1 MRRFAWLLVIAIL
14 GIVLSVGNSYLRQ
27 KGDLKR
33 NAPAKPA
40 PLSTGLSAKASK
52 WEWAN
57 NQGDKP
63 KALIRASSFRE
74 IKDPPSTELEGLELL
89 LYDPTGTKY
98 DLVESAQ
105 ARFTKGDRVLYSEGD
120 VRISMGIPEGGP
132 KPNRVLEIKSS
143 GVRFELDSNRASTDK
158 PVWFKF
164 GLGEG
169 KAVGADYD
177 PNLRELTLRS
187 AVELTWHGAKT
198 MRVEAGEALY
208 KELESKVYL
217 KPWAKLTRED
227 LVLNAQDSIVELE
240 KGIVRRVDA
249 SKAMGT
255 DKQKGRTL
263 EYGADGLHIDF
274 NEKGQAQKVEGNGT
288 AHLASANERERT
300 LMTAARVEL
309 DFLATDKESTLEKAF
324 AQGKARLESKPV
336 PREKIPPAET
346 KVLTSESIEMKMRP
360 GGEEIERMETH
371 DPGVIELLPNQPTQ
385 RKRRLEGERIQM
397 AYGVKNTLEKLT
409 SVSSTTRTEPAQSPV
424 PKTPGV
430 PVLTSSTH
438 LAASFSPTTGEL
450 TKLEQW
456 VDFRY
461 QEGTRQ
467 ATAERAT
474 MEQAK
479 NEINLTGKARVW
491 DPSGSTDA
499 DAILLDQKSGDFSA
513 TGQVRSVREGEQK
526 ANASGLMSGNE
537 PVRAT
542 ANQMFST
549 AKNTQVRYE
558 GRAVMWQ
565 GANRLSANRIDID
578 RPAQVLKAH
587 GQVVSQLLDKQ
598 APKSSGQVFTIVRSP
613 ELLYSDK
620 DQFAHYF
627 GGGVLLT
634 RPGLQVKG
642 QEIRAYLS
650 SNENT
655 QSNWEGPN
663 GGLEKAFADG
673 KVEIVE
679 TKDTQSR
686 QGWGDHGEYY
696 VGEARLVLEGTRPR
710 MVDSL
715 AGVPQRTTEGK
726 SLVWFANNDRL
737 IVDGEEN
744 RRAVSN
750 LKKKK

>member
-14 GIVLSVGNSYLRQ
+14 GIVFMVGNAYLRA
-27 KGDLKR
+27 KIEAKR
-33 NAPAKPA
+33 NAPALPA
-40 PLSTGLSAKASK
+40 ALARGLSAKASK

-89 LYDPTGTKY
+89 LYDQSGTKY
-98 DLVESAQ
+98 DLVESAS
-105 ARFTKGDRVLYSEGD
+105 ARFTKGDRVLFSESD
-120 VRISMGIPEGGP
+120 VRITMGIPEGGP

-143 GVRFELDSNRASTDK
+143 GVRFELDSNKASTEK

-169 KAVGADYD
+169 KAIGADYD
-177 PNLRELTLRS
+177 PNLHELNLRS
-187 AVELTWHGAKT
+187 SVELTWHGAKT

-208 KELESKVYL
+208 KELESRVYL
-217 KPWAKLTRED
+217 KPWAKLTRD
-227 LVLNAQDSIVELE
+227 TLVLNAQASIIELE

-249 SKAMGT
+249 EHAIGT

-274 NEKGQAQKVEGNGT
+274 NEKGQAQKVEGTGT
-288 AHLASANERERT
+288 AHLASSNERERT
-300 LMTAARVEL
+300 LMNAARVQL
-309 DFLATDKESTLEKAF
+309 DFLATDKESTLDKAF
-324 AQGKARLESKPV
+324 AQGKARVESKPV
-336 PREKIPPAET
+336 PREKVLPAET
-346 KVLTSESIEMKMRP
+346 KVLSSESIEMKMRA

-385 RKRRLEGERIQM
+385 RQRRLDGERIQM
-397 AYGVKNTLEKLT
+397 AYGKNNVLEKLT
-409 SVSSTTRTEPAQSPV
+409 SVKSTTRTEPAASPV

-430 PVLTSSTH
+430 PVLTSSLH
-438 LAASFSPTTGEL
+438 LEASFTPTGEL
-450 TKLEQW
+450 ARMEQW
-456 VDFRY
+456 VNFRY

-467 ATAERAT
+467 ATAEKAT
-474 MEQAK
+474 MEQTK
-479 NEINLTGKARVW
+479 SEINLTGKARVW
-491 DPSGSTDA
+491 DPSGSTEA
-499 DAILLDQKSGDFSA
+499 DAILLDQKSGDFTA
-513 TGQVRSVREGEQK
+513 KGQVRSVREGERK
-526 ANASGLMSGNE
+526 ATATGLMNGND

-542 ANQMFST
+542 ANEMYST
-549 AKNTQVRYE
+549 GKNTQVRYE

-578 RPAQVLKAH
+578 RPAQILKAK
-587 GQVVSQLLDKQ
+587 GQVVSQFLDTSTPRG
-598 APKSSGQVFTIVRSP
+598 AGQVFTIVRAP
-613 ELLYSDK
+613 DLLYSDK
-620 DQFAHYF
+620 DQFAHYT
-627 GGGVLLT
+627 GGSVLLT

-642 QEIRAYLS
+642 QEIRAYLT
-650 SNENT
+650 SNENS

-673 KVEIVE
+673 KVEILE
-679 TKDTQSR
+679 TKDTKSR
-686 QGWGDHGEYY
+686 QGWGDHAEYY
-696 VGEARLVLEGTRPR
+696 VGESRLVLEGTRPK
-710 MVDSL
+710 MVDLL

-744 RRAVSN
+744 KRAISN
-750 LKKKK
+750 LKKK

>member
-14 GIVLSVGNSYLRQ
+14 GIVFAVGNSYLRQ
-27 KGDLKR
+27 KLIAAR

-40 PLSTGLSAKASK
+40 PLGLGLSAKASK

-89 LYDPTGTKY
+89 LYDRTGTKY

-105 ARFTKGDRVLYSEGD
+105 ARFTKGDRVLFSEGD
-120 VRISMGIPEGGP
+120 VRITMGIPEGGP

-143 GVRFELDSNRASTDK
+143 GVRFELDSNRATTDK

-169 KAVGADYD
+169 RAVGAAYD

-187 AVELTWHGAKT
+187 AVQLTWHGAKA
-198 MRVEAGEALY
+198 MHVEAGEALY

-217 KPWAKLTRED
+217 KPWAKLTRD
-227 LVLNAQDSIVELE
+227 KLVLNAQASIVELD

-249 SKAMGT
+249 TNAVGT
-255 DKQKGRTL
+255 DRQKGRSL
-263 EYGADGLHIDF
+263 AYGADGLHIDF
-274 NEKGQAQKVEGNGT
+274 NQKGQAEKVEGLGT
-288 AHLASANERERT
+288 ARLSSANERERT
-300 LMTAARVEL
+300 LMNAARVQL
-309 DFLATDKESTLEKAF
+309 DFLATEKDSALAKAF
-324 AQGKARLESKPV
+324 AQGKARVESRPV
-336 PREKIPPAET
+336 PREKVLPAET
-346 KVLTSESIEMKMRP
+346 KVLSSDSIEMKMRP
-360 GGEEIERMETH
+360 GGDEIERMETH

-385 RKRRLEGERIQM
+385 RQRRLEGERIQM
-397 AYGVKNTLEKLT
+397 AYGKNNVLEKLQ
-409 SVSSTTRTEPAQSPV
+409 SVKSTTRTEPAASPV

-430 PVLTSSTH
+430 PVLTSSLH
-438 LAASFSPTTGEL
+438 LEATFTPTGEL
-450 TKLEQW
+450 ARMEQW
-456 VDFRY
+456 TNFRY
-461 QEGTRQ
+461 QEGARQ
-467 ATAERAT
+467 ATADRAT
-474 MEQAK
+474 LEQAK
-479 NEINLTGKARVW
+479 SEINLQGKARVW

-499 DAILLDQKSGDFSA
+499 DNILLDQKSGDFRA
-513 TGQVRSVREGEQK
+513 MGQVRSVREGERKQT
-526 ANASGLMSGNE
+526 AAGLMNTSE

-542 ANQMFST
+542 ANQMFSSG
-549 AKNTQVRYE
+549 KNTQIRYE

-578 RPAQVLKAH
+578 RPAQLLKAS
-587 GQVVSQLLDKQ
+587 GQVVSQILDTQ
-598 APKSSGQVFTIVRSP
+598 APKSAGQVFTMVRAP
-613 ELLYSDK
+613 ELVYSDK
-620 DQFAHYF
+620 DQFAHYT
-627 GGGVLLT
+627 GGGVVLT
-634 RPGLQVKG
+634 RPDLLVKG

-650 SNENT
+650 SNENS

-673 KVEIVE
+673 KVEILE
-679 TKDTQSR
+679 TKDTKSR
-686 QGWGDHGEYY
+686 QGWGDHAEYY
-696 VGEARLVLEGTRPR
+696 TGEARLVLEGTRPK
-710 MVDSL
+710 MIDLL

-744 RRAVSN
+744 RRAISN
-750 LKKKK
+750 LKKK